1 MLNNMPGP
9 EMRALHN
16 VSHLILTLWGGK
28 WRLGRLAVQ
37 VTQAVYGGPPPT
49 FPLDFNKQ
57 EHKRLLLPTMLC
69 YKAKLPIRREKPAL
83 LCLLPIQ
90 ARPGLRRGLRPAL
103 VRALIK
109 LSSCRGTTGI
119 FRKPLYIQSCVTCQ
133 MDHFPLPNLESD
145 PSEIPQCGRK
155 GPEDVCPRASWAEDA
170 FASCFLAQ
178 I

>member
-9 EMRALHN
+9 EMRALRN
-16 VSHLILTLWGGK
+16 VSHLILPLRGGK

-37 VTQAVYGGPPPT
+37 VTQALYGGPRPPA

-57 EHKRLLLPTMLC
+57 EHKRLLLP
-69 YKAKLPIRREKPAL
+69 IHREKPAL
-83 LCLLPIQ
+83 LRALPIQ
-90 ARPGLRRGLRPAL
+90 ARPGLHRGLRPAL

-155 GPEDVCPRASWAEDA
+155 GPEDVCPRASWAGNA
-170 FASCFLAQ
+170 FARCFLAQ